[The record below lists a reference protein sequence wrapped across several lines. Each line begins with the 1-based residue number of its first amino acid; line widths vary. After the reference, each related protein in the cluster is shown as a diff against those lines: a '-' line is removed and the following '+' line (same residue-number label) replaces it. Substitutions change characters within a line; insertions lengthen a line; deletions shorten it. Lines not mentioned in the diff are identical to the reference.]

1 MANAPVRLFLVMAA
15 MKFLCIDY
23 RQTVRENN
31 AKRKKKKRIRRKHIG
46 THASPGGVSC
56 AVHLVKGGVGW
67 VWQSPSVCC
76 PPCNGGVCEKVIN
89 MTSASVEVF
98 RLVKMDYESDSDLSL
113 LQPARG

>member
-1 MANAPVRLFLVMAA
+1 MASAPVRLSLVMAA

-23 RQTVRENN
+23 RQTVRGNN
-31 AKRKKKKRIRRKHIG
+31 AKRKKKRIRRKHIG

-98 RLVKMDYESDSDLSL
+98 RLLKMDYDSDSDLSL